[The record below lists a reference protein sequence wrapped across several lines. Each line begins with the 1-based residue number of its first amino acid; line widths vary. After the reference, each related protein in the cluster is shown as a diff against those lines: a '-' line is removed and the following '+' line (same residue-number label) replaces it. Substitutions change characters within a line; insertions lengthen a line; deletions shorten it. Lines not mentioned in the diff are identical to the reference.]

1 MAHSPKMTPSPSLLV
16 SLLRPSSRRFYSFRL
31 QSSFLQCLSCLARA
45 RITAVAAAPSSSFRP
60 SIFRAPPPRPP
71 FRGDRG
77 SEAVRRAWFYG
88 SAPSL
93 ESWREV
99 GDTVFNSVP
108 AGGKTDGSR
117 SRSVRRLSHSRTPS
131 LHFLPARSERQ
142 TFFFVL
148 SWPLRLVCN

>member
-31 QSSFLQCLSCLARA
+31 QSSFLQCLSWRA
-45 RITAVAAAPSSSFRP
+45 SPPSSFRP